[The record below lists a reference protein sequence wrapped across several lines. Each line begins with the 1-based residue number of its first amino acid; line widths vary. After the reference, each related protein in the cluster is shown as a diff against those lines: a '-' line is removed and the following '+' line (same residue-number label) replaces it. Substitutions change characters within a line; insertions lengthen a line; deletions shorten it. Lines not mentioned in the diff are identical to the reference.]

1 MLAGAATCREQLVGY
16 ARMIDTQ
23 LQGKDFFLGGGFT
36 MADASL
42 YHPFF
47 FLALNP
53 GNFAAVREFKNLTR
67 WYERVRDLN

>member
-1 MLAGAATCREQLVGY
+1 
-16 ARMIDTQ
+16 
-23 LQGKDFFLGGGFT
+23 

-53 GNFAAVREFKNLTR
+53 ANFAMVEDFANLKR
-67 WYERVRDLN
+67 WYERVRDLE